1 MSCPAVLRLREI
13 RVLYENRTVL
23 DGLDLDVHRG
33 EIVCLAGRN
42 GCGKSTTLRVAAG
55 ILDPSSGT
63 AEIEGI
69 LRSQNPDHYAR
80 QLGFVPQESALYE
93 DLTAVQNLEFFGKL
107 YGIRGYVLDSRIS
120 KTLARAN
127 LSNRAHDRVR
137 DFSGG
142 MKRRLNISLAM
153 LHEPVVLLL
162 DEPTAGLDAESR
174 FQLYDSLQILRNE
187 GHAILLTTHH
197 LEELD
202 DCCDRIAH
210 LENGQVSFMGDSLS
224 FQRSQRT
231 GRPVLFGQL
240 QSPIPKF
247 LERRIRKRLD
257 DEVEL
262 EVIGRRVRISAW
274 NTEEIGR
281 SLALLLSE
289 GVIFESFR
297 STINQMQPVL
307 EAA

>member
-1 MSCPAVLRLREI
+1 MRLSEI
-13 RVLYENRTVL
+13 RVLYEKRTVL
-23 DGLDLDVHRG
+23 DGLDLEVHRG

-42 GCGKSTTLRVAAG
+42 GCGKSTTLHIAAG
-55 ILDPSSGT
+55 ILDPLSGT
-63 AEIEGI
+63 TEIEGI
-69 LRSQNPDHYAR
+69 SRNQNPDQYAR
-80 QLGFVPQESALYE
+80 QLGYVPQDSALYD
-93 DLTAVQNLEFFGKL
+93 DLSAVQNLEFFGKL

-120 KTLARAN
+120 KALSRAN
-127 LSNRAHDRVR
+127 LSDRAHDRVR

-153 LHEPVVLLL
+153 LHEPSVLLL

-174 FQLYDSLQILRNE
+174 FQLYDNLQTLRND

-197 LEELD
+197 VEELD
-202 DCCDRIAH
+202 DCCDRIAY
-210 LENGQVSFMGDSLS
+210 LENGQVSFMGNSLS

-231 GRPVLFGQL
+231 GRHVLFGQL

-257 DEVEL
+257 SDVEL
-262 EVIGRRVRISAW
+262 ELIGRRVRISAW
-274 NTEEIGR
+274 DTEEVGR

-297 STINQMQPVL
+297 STVNQMQPVL